1 MMMMMT
7 TLYSAQKSYYTL
19 AVIPQNPSAHSQIP
33 NTHLCHKTRYFRP
46 FPFPTQPRG
55 AALQNPVRGSGER
68 CEFLVR

>member
-1 MMMMMT
+1 MMMMT

-46 FPFPTQPRG
+46 CLSLSIPNPTPRS
-55 AALQNPVRGSGER
+55 GSAKSS
-68 CEFLVR
+68 